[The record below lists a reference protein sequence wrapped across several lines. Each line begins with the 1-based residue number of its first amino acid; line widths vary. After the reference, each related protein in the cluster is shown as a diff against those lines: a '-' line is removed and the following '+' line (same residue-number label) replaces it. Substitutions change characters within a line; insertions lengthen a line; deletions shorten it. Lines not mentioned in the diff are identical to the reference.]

1 METVR
6 SLSDIS
12 LTELKAVV
20 LNATLS
26 PLLPPRKS
34 RLGRRGYDK
43 LSLFLTYI
51 LWLRE
56 RMLHITE
63 LARQLKENQTFREFC
78 GFKEGQV
85 PSHDTLSRFF
95 RALTPIRKKRIFYC
109 LDNLLARIGV
119 FDADDLALDATDILS
134 NSRNRHNLDPEAG
147 WGHKSDGER
156 FHGYWGL
163 FLVGTKSEMIRDVAV
178 TPANVHQ
185 STTALGIIRRLT
197 PVRQR
202 NALLFLADAALDD
215 KKSYAALIEHAMV
228 PLISYNPRNAK
239 IKTFLKLSPKNWR
252 HRALGVEG
260 IQLWT
265 NHKQER
271 GSVERYNSTFKY
283 LNGGRSIPVRGL
295 CKVTGYIFGMAILT
309 QLSSLALVSRRQS
322 PMACPQRSLLEYLPT
337 LQTPTEVPC
346 SASS

>member
-6 SLSDIS
+6 ALSDIS

-20 LNATLS
+20 LNANLG
-26 PLLPPRKS
+26 PFLPPRKS
-34 RLGRRGYDK
+34 RLGRRGYAK
-43 LSLFLTYI
+43 LSLFLAYI

-63 LARQLKENQTFREFC
+63 LTRRLKENQTFREFC
-78 GFKEGQV
+78 GFKDEKV

-95 RALTPIRKKRIFYC
+95 RALTPMRKKRIFHY
-109 LDNLLARIGV
+109 LDTLLARSGV

-134 NSRNRHNLDPEAG
+134 NSRNQHNLDPEAG

-185 STTALGIIRRLT
+185 STTALRMIRRLT
-197 PVRQR
+197 PARQR
-202 NALLFLADAALDD
+202 NALLFLADGALDD
-215 KKSYAALIEHAMV
+215 KKNYAAVIEQAMV
-228 PLISYNPRNAK
+228 PLITYNPRNAK
-239 IKTFLKLSPKNWR
+239 IKTFLKLSPRNWR
-252 HRALGVEG
+252 YRALGEEG
-260 IQLWT
+260 LQLWK
-265 NHKQER
+265 NHKHDR

-295 CKVTGYIFGMAILT
+295 CNVTGYTLGITILA
-309 QLSSLALVSRRQS
+309 QLSSLALVSRRHS
-322 PMACPQRSLLEYLPT
+322 PMVCPQRSLPEYIPT
-337 LQTPTEVPC
+337 LQTPTEVLC